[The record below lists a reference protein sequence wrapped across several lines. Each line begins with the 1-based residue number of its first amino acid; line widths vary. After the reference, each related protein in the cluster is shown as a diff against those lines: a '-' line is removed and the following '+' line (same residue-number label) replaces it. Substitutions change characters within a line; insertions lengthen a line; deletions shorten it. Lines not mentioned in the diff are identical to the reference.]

1 MHACQVGE
9 LLESSSV
16 IFPPQGSVLSA
27 FGSLVTPPR
36 LDLVHTMLVRL
47 DTINWD
53 DVDAKVGDMVRQ
65 AKLSLVDAGCVEAEI
80 DITISADMRYIGQ
93 QNEVNVVFPEDPRI
107 ARDTADMRR
116 RFELIYSTQYR
127 ISMPTVT
134 VQVVNWRVVARGRDV
149 QLQYQSGLAERNGQP
164 KGTRRVASWSEPAA
178 VWDRR
183 SLAEGQ
189 IILGPALIEERETTT
204 VLLPGWR
211 GKVHGS
217 GCIIASKGT

>member
-1 MHACQVGE
+1 MW
-9 LLESSSV
+9 
-16 IFPPQGSVLSA
+16 A
-27 FGSLVTPPR
+27 FGVWSAQRVGVWR
-36 LDLVHTMLVRL
+36 VVR
-47 DTINWD
+47 
-53 DVDAKVGDMVRQ
+53 
-65 AKLSLVDAGCVEAEI
+65 
-80 DITISADMRYIGQ
+80 SAQR
-93 QNEVNVVFPEDPRI
+93 
-107 ARDTADMRR
+107 
-116 RFELIYSTQYR
+116 
-127 ISMPTVT
+127 
-134 VQVVNWRVVARGRDV
+134 VVNWRVVARGRDV